1 VEYGVG
7 RASRIFGVVGQL
19 SRTTPRRLALVT
31 AICRQRGLSSYSN
44 HAILALMVVATI
56 TEAKNGLSALIDQV
70 RAGES
75 VLIMDRGTP
84 VARLESAISA
94 APDSEGRIARLE
106 RVGAVRAAR
115 KPPVTDLLSTS
126 PPSPRTAGSAV
137 AALIE
142 ERREGR

>member
-1 VEYGVG
+1 
-7 RASRIFGVVGQL
+7 
-19 SRTTPRRLALVT
+19 
-31 AICRQRGLSSYSN
+31 
-44 HAILALMVVATI
+44 MVVATI

-94 APDSEGRIARLE
+94 SPDAEGRVARLE
-106 RVGAVRAAR
+106 RVGALRTAR
-115 KPPVTDLLSTS
+115 KPPVTELLSTS
-126 PPSPRTAGSAV
+126 PPHARTASSAV